1 MFTTRDGSNLPVLIS
16 VARFPGNR
24 LVITFMDIT
33 LRNKANKEIRR
44 RNTRLTTINQIIAVT
59 STATGVD
66 DLMKRSFEK
75 IQDLFPIDAGAVY
88 LFDQDRNHLE
98 SRFIRGAQQSLVV
111 LQDHVDVTSA
121 LFQNAVA
128 SRKPEYGIFT
138 KKDGTPVEPQK
149 MSAAIPVICV
159 DEVIGALFLVKQDES
174 PFDPDDKAVLEAIGK
189 EIGCTI
195 HKLRLSD
202 SLVDANRKANLY
214 LDILVHDINNANL
227 AALGYGDLLLEM
239 TSGRPQEMAQKMI
252 EGVQKSREIIRN
264 LETIRH
270 IQEKKTEIKPVNLN
284 TIVSQEI
291 RHFPTKKIDYEGPD
305 VTVLADGLL
314 AEIITNLIGN
324 SVKFGGADTQITI
337 RVQELPDGFVE
348 VAISDTGP
356 GVPDEL
362 KPVIFNRF
370 QIGSSRG
377 SGKGLGLYI
386 AKTLIERYNGRIWV
400 EDRVPG
406 DFSRGAVIKFTLRKY
421 QEQ

>member
-1 MFTTRDGSNLPVLIS
+1 MQGQSICSTRIVH
-16 VARFPGNR
+16 
-24 LVITFMDIT
+24 
-33 LRNKANKEIRR
+33 
-44 RNTRLTTINQIIAVT
+44 
-59 STATGVD
+59 
-66 DLMKRSFEK
+66 
-75 IQDLFPIDAGAVY
+75 
-88 LFDQDRNHLE
+88 HLE
-98 SRFIRGAQQSLVV
+98 SRFVRGAQQSLVV

-121 LFQNAVA
+121 LFNNAVA

-291 RHFPTKKIDYEGPD
+291 RHFPTEKS
-305 VTVLADGLL
+305 TM
-314 AEIITNLIGN
+314 
-324 SVKFGGADTQITI
+324 
-337 RVQELPDGFVE
+337 
-348 VAISDTGP
+348 
-356 GVPDEL
+356 
-362 KPVIFNRF
+362 
-370 QIGSSRG
+370 
-377 SGKGLGLYI
+377 KGLM
-386 AKTLIERYNGRIWV
+386 
-400 EDRVPG
+400 
-406 DFSRGAVIKFTLRKY
+406 
-421 QEQ
+421 